1 MVNIRKLKKNDYYK
15 QYLNLLSQ
23 LTNYNIDTKT
33 NYKSFKKFINNKF
46 QKIYVIEINKQI
58 IASITL
64 IIESK
69 VIHNFK
75 KVCHI
80 EDLVIDKKWRGQGL
94 SKKLIDFSRISKAKK
109 YNCYKIILNCNK
121 SLEKFYISNNFY
133 QSGIQMR
140 LDI

>member
-94 SKKLIDFSRISKAKK
+94 SKKLIDFSRIKAKK
-109 YNCYKIILNCNK
+109 YNC
-121 SLEKFYISNNFY
+121 
-133 QSGIQMR
+133 
-140 LDI
+140 